1 MEEGLKE
8 AKERIADIR
17 AVEQVEAALQL
28 ETNRFLRRDPR
39 DSCKKNVKKNK
50 DLKNKKV
57 FTVQR

>member
-17 AVEQVEAALQL
+17 AAERVEAALRL
-28 ETNRFLRRDPR
+28 ETNRFLRPDPR
-39 DSCKKNVKKNK
+39 DSCKKKNK